1 VLRTAKDQ
9 PTHGSDRLSTRGLG
23 EGGDSG
29 GPCCSYT
36 KVRNS
41 FAALCSGFLML
52 HVTMSSDFVNLINF
66 ESILYNLWHGLAMNV
81 LSQFPMR
88 SPLTVVFS
96 LGRLF

>member
-1 VLRTAKDQ
+1 
-9 PTHGSDRLSTRGLG
+9 
-23 EGGDSG
+23 
-29 GPCCSYT
+29 
-36 KVRNS
+36 
-41 FAALCSGFLML
+41 ML

-66 ESILYNLWHGLAMNV
+66 ESIVYNLWHGLAMNV